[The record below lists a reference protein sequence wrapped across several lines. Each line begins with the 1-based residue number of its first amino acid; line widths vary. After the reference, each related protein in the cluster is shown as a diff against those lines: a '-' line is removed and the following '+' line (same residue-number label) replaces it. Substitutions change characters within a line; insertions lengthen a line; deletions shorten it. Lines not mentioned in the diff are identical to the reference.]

1 MPQYALLYTAAFL
14 YIYTYIQIRNMKTNS
29 PTCLIAAQTARG
41 VFTFSALAAALFTAG
56 VVQASSVFELGGV
69 VVRGDLN
76 TADLIGEKAISQEQM
91 QEFNLYDVGAAL
103 NTQSGVSISK
113 GGPRG

>member
-1 MPQYALLYTAAFL
+1 MAKGGQLKGSNCCILAAILFQSAMYVIIL
-14 YIYTYIQIRNMKTNS
+14 RLFFIYTYIQIGNMKTNS

-76 TADLIGEKAISQEQM
+76 TA
-91 QEFNLYDVGAAL
+91 
-103 NTQSGVSISK
+103 
-113 GGPRG
+113 GPNW